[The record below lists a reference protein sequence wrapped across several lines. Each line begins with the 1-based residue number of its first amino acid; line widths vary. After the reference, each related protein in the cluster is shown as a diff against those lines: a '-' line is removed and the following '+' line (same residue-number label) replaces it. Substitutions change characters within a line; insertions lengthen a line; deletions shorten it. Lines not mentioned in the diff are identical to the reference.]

1 MAVRNW
7 FLIATLV
14 TVISTSAFADEG
26 PALPAGWTDGY
37 VIANGIRI
45 HYWRSSKS
53 GDKPALVMAHGSSDD
68 GRCWTNLAKELQGDF
83 DIILPDARGH
93 GLSDPPAAS
102 DSADVQAEDI
112 AGLIKEL
119 KLTKPIVMGHS
130 MGASAAAWFAAKHP
144 DVPRAVVLED
154 PGLIPR
160 SGAPARAAGPPMEER
175 RAQILARNNMAFD
188 EIVALC
194 MKNSPRW
201 GLSECRYWAPSK
213 RLHHPNN
220 VLRRLGD
227 RPPMSELFTKIT
239 VPTLILKAGAEPAV
253 RKQNEEIASK
263 LKKGKIVHIDGA
275 GHNVRREE
283 KQRLL
288 DALRP
293 FLASL

>member
-130 MGASAAAWFAAKHP
+130 MGASAAAWFAAKYP
-144 DVPRAVVLED
+144 DVPALSCSKTRASSLAPALARV
-154 PGLIPR
+154 PPAR
-160 SGAPARAAGPPMEER
+160 RWKSGAPRFSRA
-175 RAQILARNNMAFD
+175 
-188 EIVALC
+188 
-194 MKNSPRW
+194 
-201 GLSECRYWAPSK
+201 
-213 RLHHPNN
+213 
-220 VLRRLGD
+220 
-227 RPPMSELFTKIT
+227 TT
-239 VPTLILKAGAEPAV
+239 
-253 RKQNEEIASK
+253 
-263 LKKGKIVHIDGA
+263 
-275 GHNVRREE
+275 
-283 KQRLL
+283 
-288 DALRP
+288 
-293 FLASL
+293 

>member
-1 MAVRNW
+1 
-7 FLIATLV
+7 
-14 TVISTSAFADEG
+14 VISTPAFADEG
-26 PALPAGWTDGY
+26 PALPGGWTDGY

-45 HYWRSSKS
+45 HYWRSAKS

-68 GRCWTNLAKELQGDF
+68 GRCWTNLAQELQADF

-102 DSADVQAEDI
+102 DSSDVQAEDI
-112 AGLIKEL
+112 AALIKAL

-160 SGAPARAAGPPMEER
+160 PGANASSNGPSPEER
-175 RAQILARNNMAFD
+175 RAQILARNNMTFD
-188 EIVALC
+188 ETVALC

-220 VLRRLGD
+220 VLRSLGD
-227 RPPMSELFTKIT
+227 RPPMSELFAKIT
-239 VPTLILKAGAEPAV
+239 VPTLILKADAEPAV
-253 RKQNEEIASK
+253 RKQNEEIASR
-263 LKKGKIVHIDGA
+263 LKKGRIVHIDGA

-288 DALRP
+288 DALKP